1 MTSIIKA
8 DNIST
13 VSGSGNITIPTG
25 VKVVGTDTGSIAAPG
40 HVIQTVYAQ
49 YAGFTTTATS
59 SWVEYLSSTITPK
72 FATSK
77 ILIQSITC
85 YGGVDNSYSA
95 GKCGRTISGGSEVAM
110 RLGDG
115 VDPETRFTDASFGL
129 QMNGSANDIYKM
141 WHTPFNFLDSPTTT
155 NTITYKLYG
164 KADAASRQ
172 LRINRHHSYP
182 GDGYNPPPNT
192 TLILTE
198 IAQ

>member
-1 MTSIIKA
+1 MSTLA
-8 DNIST
+8 VNTLQAQTGST
-13 VSGSGNITIPTG
+13 VSVASGQTLH
-25 VKVVGTDTGSIAAPG
+25 APG

-49 YAGFTTTATS
+49 STSFITTTSA

-72 FATSK
+72 LSTSK

-110 RLGDG
+110 RLGNG

-129 QMNGSANDIYKM
+129 QMNGSANDVYKM
-141 WHTPFNFLDSPTTT
+141 WHTPFNFLDSPSTT
-155 NTITYKLYG
+155 NAITYKLYG
-164 KADAASRQ
+164 KADAGSRQ
-172 LRINRHHSYP
+172 LRINRHQSYP

>member
-1 MTSIIKA
+1 MSTLYT
-8 DNIST
+8 DNIRANNASQIT
-13 VSGSGNITIPTG
+13 VPTG
-25 VKVVGTDTGSIAAPG
+25 QKIVGTDSGSIVAPG
-40 HVIQTVYAQ
+40 HVLQTIYAQ
-49 YAGFTTTATS
+49 STSFITSTTA

-72 FATSK
+72 LATSK

-85 YGGVDNSYSA
+85 YGGVDNCYSA

-110 RLGDG
+110 RLGNG

-129 QMNGSANDIYKM
+129 QMNGSANDQYKM

-155 NTITYKLYG
+155 SQITYKLYA
-164 KADAASRQ
+164 KADAGSRQ
-172 LRINRHHSYP
+172 LRINRHHAYP